1 VNNNKMP
8 SSPLGLRTKYYTLD
22 ILRIL
27 LTQIIVSKEINK
39 YILNHYEK
47 NINRIVCNTDNK

>member
-1 VNNNKMP
+1 MP